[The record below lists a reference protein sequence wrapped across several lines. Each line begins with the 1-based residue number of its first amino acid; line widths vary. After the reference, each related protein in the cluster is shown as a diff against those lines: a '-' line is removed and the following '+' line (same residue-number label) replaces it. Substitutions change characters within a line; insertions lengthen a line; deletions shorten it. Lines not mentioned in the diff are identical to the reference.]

1 MIPEI
6 DATYSLKTRP
16 IRENKIEVMSENGG
30 GLDANADLTNFF
42 VQNIGDVIEIVV
54 EKKVYQSKK
63 EWGKCLQEMPVFI
76 IREIENQRRS
86 RIRKVEVKGRSRS
99 RSRKGSSANRSWKE
113 I

>member
-42 VQNIGDVIEIVV
+42 VQMAETGMLHIDNTKIQLVT
-54 EKKVYQSKK
+54 
-63 EWGKCLQEMPVFI
+63 
-76 IREIENQRRS
+76 
-86 RIRKVEVKGRSRS
+86 
-99 RSRKGSSANRSWKE
+99 
-113 I
+113 

>member
-1 MIPEI
+1 MRM
-6 DATYSLKTRP
+6 AC
-16 IRENKIEVMSENGG
+16 
-30 GLDANADLTNFF
+30 GLDVNADLTNFF

-54 EKKVYQSKK
+54 KKKVYQSKK

-86 RIRKVEVKGRSRS
+86 RIRKVQVKRRS